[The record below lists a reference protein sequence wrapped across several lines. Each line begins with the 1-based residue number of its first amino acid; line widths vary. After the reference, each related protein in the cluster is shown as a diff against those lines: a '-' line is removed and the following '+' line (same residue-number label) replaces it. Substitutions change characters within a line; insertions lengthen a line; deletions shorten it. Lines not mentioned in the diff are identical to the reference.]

1 MEKNSTRMDNEKH
14 SKVDLLNVY
23 LKIGLPTQ
31 QVESILSQHVRD
43 HKELDAL
50 VTSYRA
56 QLGKVHKVAS
66 KFSEKVIQRYN
77 HLDTPELLKKGI
89 KFAAK
94 HQLTD
99 AEVEAF
105 KRIVLKGDVNSQY
118 LPFQEL
124 NYTEMARFLG
134 FNSQHGQTITVRPP
148 DHASLNEIARLYE
161 LSKQLHAA
169 VRNNYVSY
177 RSCAPDVITASF
189 EKDKHNINLFIHP
202 LLIALF
208 MPKVDIL
215 ERRMLLSNIGRL
227 VIQRTQMYFQ
237 SQPSSSKQLSKFA
250 NWNFNLNDLLP
261 GELQADLEMAFDI
274 ARDPNSLNYFNDES
288 PMSNLLKRFT
298 IQIEL
303 WKNILDL
310 RRGHLYSKSD
320 SFNAED
326 NIMGLQRILTSYD
339 WAYFDSPDLASVQD
353 EGTMLRK
360 LLAAFSLRPTYT
372 QISSFVH
379 RTGLGASNFGA
390 VARSQFINTPIC
402 NIKLPINIYGG
413 GQAQPVSLRNS
424 LTQSDWFVE
433 NKMVVPKNK
442 AVIHSEKV
450 IFFYVNRRHQS
461 VNFANVDVGF
471 HYVYTPTQYNNITN
485 INTTELAFTHDMD
498 IGNKK
503 FLLQSVVVL
512 NPLFEGQLATG
523 CSSIVCCHP
532 DQPGGRHRTTYF
544 YYNPLGAGVLFERNG
559 QFVRNDPI
567 TQMHEHSADPRT
579 PGFIETARKYGT
591 IFMYVNTD

>member
-215 ERRMLLSNIGRL
+215 
-227 VIQRTQMYFQ
+227 
-237 SQPSSSKQLSKFA
+237 
-250 NWNFNLNDLLP
+250 
-261 GELQADLEMAFDI
+261 
-274 ARDPNSLNYFNDES
+274 
-288 PMSNLLKRFT
+288 
-298 IQIEL
+298 
-303 WKNILDL
+303 
-310 RRGHLYSKSD
+310 
-320 SFNAED
+320 
-326 NIMGLQRILTSYD
+326 
-339 WAYFDSPDLASVQD
+339 
-353 EGTMLRK
+353 
-360 LLAAFSLRPTYT
+360 
-372 QISSFVH
+372 
-379 RTGLGASNFGA
+379 
-390 VARSQFINTPIC
+390 
-402 NIKLPINIYGG
+402 
-413 GQAQPVSLRNS
+413 
-424 LTQSDWFVE
+424 
-433 NKMVVPKNK
+433 
-442 AVIHSEKV
+442 
-450 IFFYVNRRHQS
+450 
-461 VNFANVDVGF
+461 
-471 HYVYTPTQYNNITN
+471 
-485 INTTELAFTHDMD
+485 
-498 IGNKK
+498 
-503 FLLQSVVVL
+503 
-512 NPLFEGQLATG
+512 
-523 CSSIVCCHP
+523 
-532 DQPGGRHRTTYF
+532 
-544 YYNPLGAGVLFERNG
+544 
-559 QFVRNDPI
+559 
-567 TQMHEHSADPRT
+567 
-579 PGFIETARKYGT
+579 
-591 IFMYVNTD
+591 